1 MEVITK
7 YLEGVPL
14 ITVFVVDVGGVRFAV
29 DPGPAALHSPLD
41 VDAVLCTHLHLDHCG
56 SAGHLARPTYVHER
70 YTRHVAD
77 PSKLYEASRSLLG
90 VFAEKFGRP
99 LPNEKVAGVPD
110 GARLFDVFD
119 AVHTP
124 GHAPHHV
131 MYYHRDRKTLFVGD
145 GAGVHIPELGA
156 VIPTTPPP
164 FRLDLYLQSLDRL
177 RGLDVNML
185 CYPHYSCTRD
195 VELLKRHREQVET
208 WVEALRGRLDLP
220 VDEALRLLAKED
232 ENVAKVLE
240 AGGLYL
246 DFYLRF
252 SVSGFMEYLRQSA
265 SSS

>member
-14 ITVFVVDVGGVRFAV
+14 ITVFVVDVGGVRFVV

-41 VDAVLCTHLHLDHCG
+41 VDAVLCTHIHLDHCG
-56 SAGHLARPTYVHER
+56 SAGRLARPTYVHER

-77 PSKLYEASRSLLG
+77 PSKLYEASRSVLG

-99 LPNEKVAGVPD
+99 LPNEKVTGVPD

-131 MYYHRDRKTLFVGD
+131 MYYHRDLKTLFVGD

-177 RGLDVNML
+177 RGLDVDVV
-185 CYPHYSCTRD
+185 CYAHYSCTRD
-195 VELLKRHREQVET
+195 VEPLKRHKKQVEA

-232 ENVAKVLE
+232 ENVAKVPE

-252 SVSGFMEYLRQSA
+252 SVLGFMEYLRQSA